1 MNMKPR
7 LCLVED
13 DPLMGE
19 SLCERFE
26 LEGFHCDW
34 LRDASSARERLL
46 TSPYAA
52 VVCDVCLPGVSGE
65 ALFRELSGQTEFLP
79 PWLFIT
85 GHGTLPCAVEMMKL
99 GAVDYIAKPFELD
112 KLIAKLR
119 DLCRLLP
126 GPDIPLHSS
135 LGIAPASRRLQVLL
149 PRLAAQ
155 ARVILLTGESGVGK
169 EVIARE
175 IHRLDP
181 ATADQPFIAVNCGAL
196 SDNLLESELFGHEK
210 GAFTGAIR
218 SHKGVFEQ
226 ATGGTL
232 LLDEIGDMPMVMQ
245 VKLLR
250 AIQDRHIVRVGGE
263 RAITVEQRI
272 ICATHHDLK
281 KLVRQ
286 GRFRDDLYYRIDLVH
301 LRVPPLRERKEDILW
316 LAQRFLAEF
325 AARPGI
331 GPKRL
336 SPAAESFL
344 HTHAWPGNIRQLRHA
359 VERACLMSSSP
370 VLWPMDLTEEL
381 EDRSDA
387 NTISPELGSYMQ
399 DCERSYIK
407 AQLLAHGWNCS
418 RTAISLGISRKNLW
432 EKMRKLGI
440 DGKHSLSS
448 LPEMLSSD
456 SYNAAQAVPD

>member
-1 MNMKPR
+1 MNMKPH

-26 LEGFHCDW
+26 LEGFQCEW
-34 LRDASSARERLL
+34 LRDASTARERLL
-46 TSPYAA
+46 AQQYSA

-65 ALFRELSGQTEFLP
+65 SLFQDLSGQTASLP

-85 GHGTLPCAVEMMKL
+85 GHGTLTRAVEMMKL
-99 GAVDYIAKPFELD
+99 GAVDYITKPFELD
-112 KLIAKLR
+112 ALIAKLR
-119 DLCRLLP
+119 EVCRLLP
-126 GPDIPLHSS
+126 GADIPVHSS
-135 LGIAPASRRLQVLL
+135 LGSSPATRRLHGLL

-175 IHRLDP
+175 IHRMDP

-196 SDNLLESELFGHEK
+196 PENLLESELFGHEK
-210 GAFTGAIR
+210 GAFTGASR

-226 ATGGTL
+226 AAGGTL
-232 LLDEIGDMPMVMQ
+232 LLDEIGDMPMIMQ

-250 AIQDRHIVRVGGE
+250 ALQDNRIVRVGGE
-263 RAITVEQRI
+263 RTLPVELRI

-286 GRFRDDLYYRIDLVH
+286 GKFRDDLYYRIDLVH
-301 LRVPPLRERKEDILW
+301 LRVPPLRERKEEILW
-316 LAQRFLAEF
+316 LARRFLAEF
-325 AARPGI
+325 STRPGI

-336 SPAAESFL
+336 SPAAENIL
-344 HTHAWPGNIRQLRHA
+344 LTHHWPGNVRQLKHA
-359 VERACLMSSSP
+359 LERACLLSPSP
-370 VLWPMDLTEEL
+370 VLWPVDLFEEL
-381 EDRSDA
+381 ESQAAGDA
-387 NTISPELGSYMQ
+387 GSAALGCYMQ
-399 DCERSYIK
+399 GCERSFIE
-407 AQLLAHGWNCS
+407 AQLLAHEWNCS
-418 RTAISLGISRKNLW
+418 QTAENLGISRKNLW

-440 DGKHSLSS
+440 KGRQAARPNPDC
-448 LPEMLSSD
+448 LPVDM
-456 SYNAAQAVPD
+456 

>member
-1 MNMKPR
+1 MSMKPR

-19 SLCERFE
+19 SLCERFA

-34 LRDASSARERLL
+34 LRDAAAARERLL
-46 TSPYAA
+46 ASPCSA
-52 VVCDVCLPGVSGE
+52 VVCDVCLPGMSGE
-65 ALFRELSGQTEFLP
+65 ALFRDLAGQMACLP

-85 GHGTLPCAVEMMKL
+85 GHGTLPRAVEMMKL
-99 GAVDYIAKPFELD
+99 GAVDYIAKPFDLD
-112 KLIAKLR
+112 ELIAKLR
-119 DLCRLLP
+119 DVCRLLP
-126 GPDIPLHSS
+126 GPDIPVHFS
-135 LGIAPASRRLQVLL
+135 LGTAPATRRLHGLL
-149 PRLAAQ
+149 PRLATQ

-196 SDNLLESELFGHEK
+196 PENLLESELFGHEK

-226 ATGGTL
+226 AAGGTL

-250 AIQDRHIVRVGGE
+250 VLQDRRIVRVGGE
-263 RAITVEQRI
+263 RAVAVEQRI

-316 LAQRFLAEF
+316 LAQCFLAEF
-325 AARPGI
+325 SARPGI

-336 SPAAESFL
+336 SPAAERIL
-344 HTHAWPGNIRQLRHA
+344 LTHPWPGNTRQLRHA
-359 VERACLMSSSP
+359 VERACLLSSSP
-370 VLWPMDLTEEL
+370 VLWPADLIEEL
-381 EDRSDA
+381 EDQSDGCA
-387 NTISPELGSYMQ
+387 VTAMLGSHMR
-399 DCERSYIK
+399 DCERSYIE
-407 AQLLAHGWNCS
+407 AQLLAHDWNCS

-440 DGKHSLSS
+440 EGRQAPRSVIDPLSAGS
-448 LPEMLSSD
+448 
-456 SYNAAQAVPD
+456 

>member
-1 MNMKPR
+1 MKPR

-13 DPLMGE
+13 DPMVGE

-26 LEGFHCDW
+26 LEGFQCDW
-34 LRDASSARERLL
+34 LRDADSARNRLL
-46 TSPYAA
+46 ASTYSA

-65 ALFRELSGQTEFLP
+65 SLFRELASQTACLP

-85 GHGTLPCAVEMMKL
+85 GHGTLPRAVEMMKL
-99 GAVDYIAKPFELD
+99 GAVDYITKPFDLGE
-112 KLIAKLR
+112 LIAKLR
-119 DLCRLLP
+119 DVCRSLP
-126 GPDIPLHSS
+126 GPDMPVHAS
-135 LGIAPASRRLQVLL
+135 LGTAPATRRLHGLL
-149 PRLAAQ
+149 PRLAVQ

-196 SDNLLESELFGHEK
+196 PDNLLESELFGHEK
-210 GAFTGAIR
+210 GAFTGAVR

-226 ATGGTL
+226 AAGGTL

-250 AIQDRHIVRVGGE
+250 VLQDKRIVRVGGE
-263 RAITVEQRI
+263 KSVPIEQRI
-272 ICATHHDLK
+272 ICATNHDLRR
-281 KLVRQ
+281 LVKQ
-286 GRFRDDLYYRIDLVH
+286 GKFRDDLFYRIDLVH

-316 LAQRFLAEF
+316 LAQRFMAEF
-325 AARPGI
+325 SARPGI

-336 SPAAESFL
+336 SPSAERTL
-344 HTHAWPGNIRQLRHA
+344 LTHPWPGNVRQLKHA
-359 VERACLMSSSP
+359 VERACMLSSSP
-370 VLWPMDLTEEL
+370 VLWPADLIEEWESQSDGTEV
-381 EDRSDA
+381 SA
-387 NTISPELGSYMQ
+387 VLGSYMQ
-399 DCERSYIK
+399 DCERSHIE
-407 AQLLAHGWNCS
+407 AQLLAHDWNCS

-440 DGKHSLSS
+440 ESRHAS
-448 LPEMLSSD
+448 SSD
-456 SYNAAQAVPD
+456 PKLLPMGR

>member
-1 MNMKPR
+1 MNKKPR

-13 DPLMGE
+13 DPLVGE

-26 LEGFHCDW
+26 LEGFQCDW
-34 LRDASSARERLL
+34 LRDASTARERLL
-46 TSPYAA
+46 AGAYSA
-52 VVCDVCLPGVSGE
+52 VVCDVCLPGISGE
-65 ALFRELSGQTEFLP
+65 SLFRDLAGQTGLLP

-85 GHGTLPCAVEMMKL
+85 GHGTLPRAVEMMKL

-112 KLIAKLR
+112 DLIAKLR
-119 DLCRLLP
+119 DVCRLTVESDLP
-126 GPDIPLHSS
+126 LPSS
-135 LGIAPASRRLQVLL
+135 LGASRAMRRLQALL

-155 ARVILLTGESGVGK
+155 ARVILLAGESGVGK
-169 EVIARE
+169 EVIAHA

-181 ATADQPFIAVNCGAL
+181 ASADQPFIAVNCGAL
-196 SDNLLESELFGHEK
+196 PDNLLESELFGHEK
-210 GAFTGAIR
+210 GAFTGAFR

-226 ATGGTL
+226 AAGGTL

-250 AIQDRHIVRVGGE
+250 ALQDRRIVRVGGE
-263 RAITVEQRI
+263 RAVTVELRI

-286 GRFRDDLYYRIDLVH
+286 GKFRDDLYYRIDLAH

-325 AARPGI
+325 SARPGI

-336 SPAAESFL
+336 SPVAERL
-344 HTHAWPGNIRQLRHA
+344 LLAHPWPGNVRQLRHA
-359 VERACLMSSSP
+359 VERACLLSSSP
-370 VLWPMDLTEEL
+370 VLWPADLIGEFEGQSDETE
-381 EDRSDA
+381 A
-387 NTISPELGSYMQ
+387 TAMLGNYMQ
-399 DCERSYIK
+399 DCERSFIES
-407 AQLLAHGWNCS
+407 QLLAHDWNCS
-418 RTAISLGISRKNLW
+418 RTAINLGISRKNLW

-440 DGKHSLSS
+440 EGKHASS
-448 LPEMLSSD
+448 
-456 SYNAAQAVPD
+456 AASELVALGI